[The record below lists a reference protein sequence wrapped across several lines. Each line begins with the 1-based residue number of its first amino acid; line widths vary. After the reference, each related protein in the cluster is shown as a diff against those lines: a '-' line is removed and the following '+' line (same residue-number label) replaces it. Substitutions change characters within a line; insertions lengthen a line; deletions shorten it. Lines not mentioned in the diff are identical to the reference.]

1 MLGAGKRVAGL
12 VAQVV
17 HARQELAI
25 QNKRQVAA
33 HARERQLLRV
43 VGLKCAVRAEKRHF
57 GGQKRF
63 DALAELLLEVLLVQA
78 QLIQVQ
84 QEVVARQIA
93 LRHDAFTHDGHV
105 PGLDGLVVLLQAERI
120 HIQRA
125 VEVRDRAAADA
136 GVFVVGYLQFFGI
149 QVRVVAAIVV

>member
-1 MLGAGKRVAGL
+1 M
-12 VAQVV
+12 

-57 GGQKRF
+57 RRQKRF

-105 PGLDGLVVLLQAERI
+105 PGFDGLVVLLQTERI
-120 HIQRA
+120 H
-125 VEVRDRAAADA
+125 V
-136 GVFVVGYLQFFGI
+136 
-149 QVRVVAAIVV
+149 